1 VIATLPRVIIVPA
14 VVALLLLAGLAA
26 LQLALL
32 AGAPLGRLAWGGQ
45 HRVLPRRLRVGSA
58 VSVVLY
64 GLFAL
69 VLAAAARR
77 TSGPAEIG
85 SWVLAAYFGVGA
97 LLNLASR
104 SRPERLVMT
113 PVALVLALCSL
124 ALAVQA

>member
-1 VIATLPRVIIVPA
+1 VIVVPA

-45 HRVLPRRLRVGSA
+45 HTVLPRRLRVGSG

-64 GLFAL
+64 VVFAL
-69 VLAAAARR
+69 VLVATASRS
-77 TSGPAEIG
+77 SGPAVVG
-85 SWVLAAYFGVGA
+85 SWVLAAYFAVGA
-97 LLNLASR
+97 LMNLMSR

-113 PVALVLALCSL
+113 PVAGVLALCAL
-124 ALAVQA
+124 ALAVQG